1 MENSSLGDAGTI
13 VNNIKNIAYS
23 IKTGNIKYTIGLVT
37 ALSAEFMVTFSTPDL
52 LPQYEDIS
60 SEIEVSI
67 IIKVTLNGD
76 SGKKFN
82 VEEFATM
89 AGYALAAV
97 AVVAVVCYVLPEGI
111 LATLVG
117 ILSSAVGTIGQV
129 IIGVAA

>member
-1 MENSSLGDAGTI
+1 
-13 VNNIKNIAYS
+13 
-23 IKTGNIKYTIGLVT
+23 
-37 ALSAEFMVTFSTPDL
+37 MVTFSTPDL

-60 SEIEVSI
+60 SEIEISM

-76 SGKKFN
+76 GGKKFN

-97 AVVAVVCYVLPEGI
+97 AVVVVVCYVLPEGI
-111 LATLVG
+111 LATLLG
-117 ILSSAVGTIGQV
+117 ILSSAVGTVGQV